1 MMDARDHAIEH
12 FSEMSRFAAA
22 LAGLPA
28 QVLEHSYTYLSFG
41 SWTVTF
47 RHRGRLFRLHYD
59 GREQEHL
66 LERSATRHSPHDWT
80 TVWQHGSLNSGPP
93 PGIIDRIVEAAGAG

>member
-1 MMDARDHAIEH
+1 
-12 FSEMSRFAAA
+12 
-22 LAGLPA
+22 
-28 QVLEHSYTYLSFG
+28 
-41 SWTVTF
+41 
-47 RHRGRLFRLHYD
+47 LHYD